1 MLIRYPNCNCYLQ
14 RANKLGFVSI
24 CRKYP
29 GRPVN
34 SKKSDFTAKD
44 IYVLNSLFIRD
55 TWTLL
60 IKVISRITPPG
71 WTKAGPS
78 GPGYLLY

>member
-1 MLIRYPNCNCYLQ
+1 MLIRYPNWNCYLQ

-24 CRKYP
+24 CRKNP

-55 TWTLL
+55 TRHLL
-60 IKVISRITPPG
+60 FLIAVTS
-71 WTKAGPS
+71 
-78 GPGYLLY
+78 

>member
-24 CRKYP
+24 CRKNP

-55 TWTLL
+55 T
-60 IKVISRITPPG
+60 
-71 WTKAGPS
+71 
-78 GPGYLLY
+78 